1 MRPIFFLL
9 FVGTCIPKRLFC
21 AIHRFVISICDAT
34 PHFNDGAKGSTENG
48 TAFKVITRDKKL
60 YQMLQSLRRKKE
72 KQVKSSYQEH
82 SDKVSHYTDF
92 TLLVRISL
100 V

>member
-60 YQMLQSLRRKKE
+60 YQMLQSLRRKKG
-72 KQVKSSYQEH
+72 KQVRQIIVPGAFRSSQPSY
-82 SDKVSHYTDF
+82 
-92 TLLVRISL
+92 
-100 V
+100 